1 MAEAKPAKLTEVQ
14 IIIRWAW
21 FFVLYF
27 FFILLIGSFGTIA
40 EF

>member
-1 MAEAKPAKLTEVQ
+1 MAAKDAKLTEVQ
-14 IIIRWAW
+14 LISRWAW

-27 FFILLIGSFGTIA
+27 CFILLIASFGLVA

>member
-1 MAEAKPAKLTEVQ
+1 MAKEQKITEIQ
-14 IIIRWAW
+14 IISRWGW

-27 FFILLIGSFGTIA
+27 CFILLIACFGLVA

>member
-1 MAEAKPAKLTEVQ
+1 MAAKEEKLSEIQ
-14 IIIRWAW
+14 IISRWAW

-27 FFILLIGSFGTIA
+27 ACIVLIACFGLVA

>member
-1 MAEAKPAKLTEVQ
+1 MAEQKTKLTEMQ
-14 IIIRWAW
+14 IISRWAW

-27 FFILLIGSFGTIA
+27 FFILLIGSFGLVA